1 MFLNVNFINIHV
13 NPINIKCRI
22 GSTHRTQG
30 TLVNPNLL
38 KSAWAIALAVG
49 LTLGGTALI
58 RANKVTTTSAEREPM
73 PVAAI
78 TYREQPSY
86 QREARYLGV
95 IRAGSD
101 SAVGFEVAGVLTSL
115 TATEGMRVSP
125 GEVLAQLGTDRRQ
138 ARLDGA
144 VAAYDRVVAERARAE
159 ARAERISQ
167 LVQDGSASQQDYDDA
182 RYAAQALA
190 AAENTAA
197 AQRQSAQ
204 LELDKSTLRA
214 PYAAVVAERLVQTGA
229 VVAPGTPVLR
239 LVTATGREAHVGVP
253 AEVARRLLPGES
265 YSLLL
270 QGDGVTARLRSIR
283 DDLDPATLT
292 VGAVFDLPNDAAV
305 AVGESAVLQVAES
318 VASAGGWLPITA
330 LLEASRGLWDVLTIT
345 ADGDGK
351 QRARRESVEILYTR
365 GNQVFVRGT
374 LPSEV
379 PVVASGLQRIS
390 PGDLV
395 EPVFLEGA
403 DGVSQGADGVSQG
416 ADGVSFAA
424 QKVATGVPGS

>member
-1 MFLNVNFINIHV
+1 M
-13 NPINIKCRI
+13 
-22 GSTHRTQG
+22 
-30 TLVNPNLL
+30 NPNLL
-38 KSAWAIALAVG
+38 KSAWAVGLAVI
-49 LTLGGTALI
+49 LTLSGTALI
-58 RANKVTTTSAEREPM
+58 KANKVTTTSTEREPM
-73 PVAAI
+73 PVAAT

-86 QREARYLGV
+86 QREASYLGV

-115 TATEGMRVSP
+115 TATEGMRVAS

-138 ARLDGA
+138 ARLE
-144 VAAYDRVVAERARAE
+144 AAMATYDRVVAERAQAE
-159 ARAERISQ
+159 ARAERIRQ

-197 AQRQSAQ
+197 AQRQSAR
-204 LELDKSTLRA
+204 LELEKSTLRA

-253 AEVARRLLPGES
+253 ADVARRLAPGQP
-265 YSLLL
+265 YTLLL
-270 QGDGVTARLRSIR
+270 QGERITAQLRSIR
-283 DDLDPATLT
+283 GDLDPATLT
-292 VGAVFDLPNDAAV
+292 VGAVFDLPNGADV
-305 AVGESAVLQVAES
+305 AVGASAVLQIAES
-318 VASAGGWLPITA
+318 VSSAGGWLPITA

-345 ADGDGK
+345 ADSNGK

-365 GNQVFVRGT
+365 GNEVFVRGT
-374 LPSEV
+374 LTNEV
-379 PVVASGLQRIS
+379 LVVASGLQRIS

-395 EPVFLEGA
+395 EPVLSEETAEIARG
-403 DGVSQGADGVSQG
+403 
-416 ADGVSFAA
+416 
-424 QKVATGVPGS
+424 TPGS

>member
-1 MFLNVNFINIHV
+1 M
-13 NPINIKCRI
+13 
-22 GSTHRTQG
+22 
-30 TLVNPNLL
+30 NPNLL
-38 KSAWAIALAVG
+38 KSAWAIGLAVI
-49 LTLGGTALI
+49 LTLSGTALI
-58 RANKVTTTSAEREPM
+58 KANKVTTTSAEREPM
-73 PVAAI
+73 PVAAT

-86 QREARYLGV
+86 QREASYLGV

-115 TATEGMRVSP
+115 TATEGMRVAP

-138 ARLDGA
+138 ARLE
-144 VAAYDRVVAERARAE
+144 AAMATYDRVVAERAQAE
-159 ARAERISQ
+159 ARAERIRQ

-197 AQRQSAQ
+197 AQRQSAR
-204 LELDKSTLRA
+204 LELEKSTLRA

-253 AEVARRLLPGES
+253 ADVARRLAPGQP
-265 YSLLL
+265 YTLLL
-270 QGDGVTARLRSIR
+270 QGERITAQLRSIR
-283 DDLDPATLT
+283 GDLDPATLT
-292 VGAVFDLPNDAAV
+292 VGAVFDLPNGADV
-305 AVGESAVLQVAES
+305 AVGASAVLQIAES
-318 VASAGGWLPITA
+318 VSSAGGWLPITA

-345 ADGDGK
+345 ADSNGK

-365 GNQVFVRGT
+365 GNEVFVRGT
-374 LPSEV
+374 LTNEV
-379 PVVASGLQRIS
+379 LVVASGLQRIS

-395 EPVFLEGA
+395 EPVLSEETAEIARG
-403 DGVSQGADGVSQG
+403 
-416 ADGVSFAA
+416 
-424 QKVATGVPGS
+424 TPGS